1 MFSNFSQRK
10 VEVDMTTLEEIK
22 TVLIGKTIRHVGTRN
37 ECGFIT
43 GIRLSDPITTSGT
56 RIIVT
61 FIYRTG
67 LFSSIYAHDF
77 NMNFEYHSGNKWKKM
92 PGRYYYITNIAG
104 NTMYYRFGYDEI

>member
-1 MFSNFSQRK
+1 
-10 VEVDMTTLEEIK
+10 MTTLEEIK
-22 TVLIGKTIRHVGTRN
+22 TGLIGKTILHVDTRK

-43 GIRLSDPITTSGT
+43 RIRLFDPITTSGT

-92 PGRYYYITNIAG
+92 PERYYYITNIAR

>member
-43 GIRLSDPITTSGT
+43 GIRLSDSLTTSGT

-61 FIYRTG
+61 FIFRTG
-67 LFSSIYAHDF
+67 SFSSIYAHDF

>member
-22 TVLIGKTIRHVGTRN
+22 TGLIGKTILHVDNRK

-43 GIRLSDPITTSGT
+43 GIRLSDRLSTSGT
-56 RIIVT
+56 HIIVT

-77 NMNFEYHSGNKWKKM
+77 NMNFEYHSGNKWKKI
-92 PGRYYYITNIAG
+92 PRRYYYIPAVAG
-104 NTMYYRFGYDEI
+104 TTMYYRFGYDEI

>member
-22 TVLIGKTIRHVGTRN
+22 TDLIGKTIRRIDN
-37 ECGFIT
+37 RKECGFIT
-43 GIRLSDPITTSGT
+43 GIRLSNSLITSGT

-61 FIYRTG
+61 FIFRTG
-67 LFSSIYAHDF
+67 SFSSIYAHDF

-104 NTMYYRFGYDEI
+104 NTMYYGFVYEEI

>member
-56 RIIVT
+56 RIIAPWYFFPFIAT
-61 FIYRTG
+61 MIFKIHIKIMCIYRR
-67 LFSSIYAHDF
+67 
-77 NMNFEYHSGNKWKKM
+77 K
-92 PGRYYYITNIAG
+92 
-104 NTMYYRFGYDEI
+104 